1 MKLGLLQCDVI
12 ESEFLPVDGDFS
24 NMIEKLLGKHC
35 GDFELVCYRVYEQ
48 ELPMEAGECDA
59 YVGGG
64 SRNSV
69 FQEEVWIQQFQN
81 FVCEL
86 HALQKKFLGICFSH
100 QMIAQ
105 AMGGKV
111 ERSKRGWGVGA
122 RDIQTAGIEPWMN
135 PPLSQCRL
143 LFSHQDQVTRLPEDA
158 KLLGGNDHC
167 PNCMFTMGNH
177 FLSIQAHP
185 EYSLEYM
192 RTLMKSRR
200 KIIPEPVL
208 EAALASMEKPINQS
222 EMAQWIHQFLKS

>member
-12 ESEFLPVDGDFS
+12 ESEFLPIDGSFS
-24 NMIEKLLGKHC
+24 DMIEKLLGKHRE
-35 GDFELVCYRVYEQ
+35 DFELVCYRVYEH
-48 ELPMEAGECDA
+48 ELPTEADECDA

-69 FQEEVWIQQFQN
+69 FQEEAWIQQFQH

-86 HALQKKFLGICFSH
+86 YALQKKFIGICFSH

-122 RDIQTAGIEPWMN
+122 RNMQTTGIEPWMN
-135 PPLSQCRL
+135 PLLSQCRL
-143 LFSHQDQVTRLPEDA
+143 LFSHQDQITRLPEGA

-167 PNCMFTMGNH
+167 PNCMFSMGNH

-192 RTLMKSRR
+192 RALMESRR
-200 KIIPEPVL
+200 EIIPEPVL
-208 EAALASMEKPINQS
+208 EAGLASMKTPINQS
-222 EMAQWIHQFLKS
+222 EIAQWIHQFLTS